1 MKAKAIVMTA
11 IATMSIVTGAFAS
24 VPSGYDPWVNVEKVE
39 DWRQSGYSQSL
50 PESKVAVN
58 VPKVTA
64 LEARTDGYCHDIV
77 KSFAGDIIAMPNQ
90 DGPSISQKQYDEMMR
105 GN

>member
-1 MKAKAIVMTA
+1 MKAKALLMTALATMA
-11 IATMSIVTGAFAS
+11 IATTAS
-24 VPSGYDPWVNVEKVE
+24 ATVPSGYDPWVNVEKVKG
-39 DWRQSGYSQSL
+39 DWHKSAYSQ
-50 PESKVAVN
+50 EVN

-64 LEARTDGYCHDIV
+64 LEARTDGYCHDII